1 MKILLTI
8 HHHMDKNLGA
18 PGVTWNLGQ
27 EYKANGHDVSYF
39 SFDDMPSAIR
49 GILVSILFPLFV
61 AFHIVKL
68 IWASRIDVVVASTG
82 DIWLWGR
89 VFRVFF
95 GRSPFLVTQSHGLEH
110 SMHFQHLES
119 ARLGTHKLSWKYPI
133 YHGGFKLWEVSQ
145 SLQSADMCFFLNS
158 HDARYAV
165 DKLKVNPKAA
175 LVAPNGLPDYLL
187 GIPFQEKLF
196 RQTARIR
203 IVQIGRFTPDKGSQ
217 YSRVALEKIL
227 KKYRNVEVSFIGTC
241 CDIDIVLSEF
251 DENIRSQIRVVPRY
265 ANEELPMLL
274 ESHQIKLFPTLSE
287 GFGIALLEAMACGLA
302 PIATYTPGP
311 CEIITPEY
319 DGILIPSRD
328 SQAIEDALERLI
340 LDKKLL
346 SKLQANAYR
355 TAQKYSWSR
364 IVKKRLS
371 IYEDSCSDK
380 NLVKV

>member
-371 IYEDSCSDK
+371 IYEDSCQSK